1 MAARGKGRQRGAVMS
16 DGAIRT
22 SRLSIPEI
30 GSFIS
35 LRGKTWIVER
45 TEPKGPVQAVT
56 LISCE
61 DDSQGETLEL
71 AYAAELQ
78 PEVLDPNDWSPLL
91 TRTFE
96 GPQRLGAYLRST
108 EWRTATAA
116 DRKLFQAPFRAGIRL
131 DSYQLLP
138 LAKALELPR
147 VNLLIGDDV
156 GLGKTV
162 EAGLIVRELL
172 LRRRVDTIV
181 VAAPAS
187 MLLQWQDE
195 LAQKF
200 GLDFT
205 IVDREHLLETR
216 RTRGFSANPWSVGSR
231 FIVSHSVLSDET
243 YTAGLREL
251 LAPFRPGS
259 MFILDE
265 AHHAAPSSGAAWA
278 IESQMTKA
286 VRDVASLFEHRLF
299 LSATPHNGHSNSFAT
314 LLEILDPQRFTR
326 GISVE
331 ARELEPVMVR
341 RLKEDLRRLGHA
353 FPERIVEPIEIS
365 GLAPDAPELRLAVM
379 LDEYSQSSAGG
390 TRARFLF
397 ANLQQRLFSS
407 IAAFHRTLTTHRRSL
422 ARKSEELAPDTIEVM
437 PELIEDNESI
447 EAATHHA
454 KGELGDLNAAI
465 AHVDR
470 MLAISAA
477 ARDEPDAR
485 VGAILDWIE
494 QEMLDDGYA
503 WQDRRLIL
511 FTEWE
516 DTRRWLVERL
526 KEGLLQRSL
535 GRVDLEGRILNF
547 TGQTSL
553 QERDRIKIAFNAP
566 FDSEPVR
573 ILVCTDA
580 AREGLNLQAR
590 CHDLI
595 HADLPWN
602 PSRLEQR
609 NGRIDRKL
617 QPSKTVTCRYFV
629 YTQREEDRVLD
640 ALVRK
645 TEVIRK
651 QLGAS
656 GEVLRQTIET
666 KLAREGIRRGDA
678 AKLADSISSAAS
690 ERVGVAARELDD
702 EADRRVARLKEEEQ
716 RLQHAL
722 KTAER
727 RVGVDG
733 ADIRHVIEIALKDD
747 GAALQPGG
755 FSVPEAVLLD
765 PDTPGFANDP
775 SWASLF
781 DELRPGRP
789 ATPKDRA
796 RWRRDTPVRGLVFA
810 PPIVKEGEP
819 EPQDVVQLHLE
830 HRLVKRLL
838 SRFASQ
844 GFRSNIGRITAIVS
858 SGAQPRVVLLGRL
871 CLFGPGARRLHEEI
885 IPVTAAW
892 RDTRRDD
899 SPLTPFAE
907 AGQATTIQ
915 QLDDALRR
923 GVSPASGVLDRLAL
937 LVERDIADLRPH
949 VEVRAKASE
958 QEAVADLAEN
968 GRREAE
974 ALTAL
979 LQRQIDRV
987 RDAMRTK
994 QAPEAPQQ
1002 MDLFGPT
1009 DDDIRKQHERELR
1022 QFEADRRS
1030 WDGKLLRL
1038 QQELDSEPAKVRQ
1051 GYEVQARRLE
1061 PVGLVYLW
1069 PVTN

>member
-1 MAARGKGRQRGAVMS
+1 MIATKSPVPQV
-16 DGAIRT
+16 
-22 SRLSIPEI
+22 
-30 GSFIS
+30 GSFVTV
-35 LRGKTWIVER
+35 RGKTWIVEGV
-45 TEPKGPVQAVT
+45 EQKGPVQALK

-61 DDSQGETLEL
+61 DDSQGEAIEL

-78 PEVLDPNDWSPLL
+78 PEVLDPNDWSPFLAK
-91 TRTFE
+91 TFE

-131 DSYQLLP
+131 DSYQLQP

-172 LRRRVDTIV
+172 LRRRVDMIV

-243 YTAGLREL
+243 YMGGLRDIL
-251 LAPFRPGS
+251 SPFRPGS

-265 AHHAAPSSGAAWA
+265 AHHAAPSSGTIWA
-278 IESQMTKA
+278 VESQMTRA
-286 VRDVASLFEHRLF
+286 VREIAGLFEHRLF

-326 GISVE
+326 GIKVE

-341 RLKEDLRRLGHA
+341 RLKEDLRRLGHP
-353 FPERIVEPIEIS
+353 FPERIVEPIHIS
-365 GLAPDAPELRLAVM
+365 GLPSDAPELRLATM
-379 LDEYSQSSAGG
+379 LDDYRQSSAGG

-407 IAAFHRTLTTHRRSL
+407 IAAFHRTLTTHRKGLVRKREQL
-422 ARKSEELAPDTIEVM
+422 APETAEAEPELLEDNDAIELATQQ
-437 PELIEDNESI
+437 
-447 EAATHHA
+447 A
-454 KGELGDLNAAI
+454 KGELGDLKAAI

-470 MLAISAA
+470 MLAISAE
-477 ARDEPDAR
+477 ARDLPDAR
-485 VGAILDWIE
+485 VNAILDWI
-494 QEMLDDGYA
+494 QGEMLDEGNA
-503 WQDRRLIL
+503 WRDRRLIL

-526 KEGLLQRSL
+526 KEGLLQRSI
-535 GRVDLEGRILNF
+535 GRIDLEGRIANF

-553 QERDRIKIAFNAP
+553 EERDRIKIAFNAP
-566 FDSEPVR
+566 FDKESVR

-595 HADLPWN
+595 HVDLPWN

-617 QPSKTVTCRYFV
+617 QPSKTVTCRYFF
-629 YTQREEDRVLD
+629 YDQREEDRVLD

-656 GEVLRQTIET
+656 GEVLRIKMEQA
-666 KLAREGIRRGDA
+666 LARGGIRRQDA
-678 AKLADSISSAAS
+678 GRLAEDITRAESGRVSIA
-690 ERVGVAARELDD
+690 ERELGD
-702 EADRRVARLKEEEQ
+702 EADKRLARLKEEQE
-716 RLQHAL
+716 RLQRAL
-722 KTAER
+722 DAAQR
-727 RVGVDG
+727 RVGVRG
-733 ADIRHVIEIALKDD
+733 VDIRHVVDIALQDD
-747 GAALQPGG
+747 GAALKPGD

-765 PDTPGFANDP
+765 PETPSFAKDP

-781 DELRPGRP
+781 DELRAGRP
-789 ATPKDRA
+789 ASPRERA
-796 RWRRDTPVRGLVFA
+796 KWRRETPVRGLVFE
-810 PPIVKEGEP
+810 PPKLRDGEP

-838 SRFASQ
+838 SRFISQ
-844 GFRSNIGRITAIVS
+844 GFRSRIGRVTAIVS

-871 CLFGPGARRLHEEI
+871 SLFGPGARRLHEEI
-885 IPVTAAW
+885 IPVTAVW
-892 RDTRRDD
+892 RDMRRNE

-907 AGQATTIQ
+907 AGEATTIE
-915 QLDDALRR
+915 QLDAALRD
-923 GVSPASGVLDRLAL
+923 GISPGASVLDRL
-937 LVERDIADLRPH
+937 VPSIEGDIADLRPH
-949 VEVRAKASE
+949 LEARAMRSE
-958 QEAVADLAEN
+958 QGAAKDLAES
-968 GRREAE
+968 GEREAKSM
-974 ALTAL
+974 AAL
-979 LQRQIDRV
+979 LQRQIDKV
-987 RDAMRTK
+987 REAMRDK
-994 QAPEAPQQ
+994 EPPKAPEQ
-1002 MDLFGPT
+1002 LEFFGPT
-1009 DDDIRKQHERELR
+1009 EEEIRKQQEREMR

-1038 QQELDSEPAKVRQ
+1038 QQELHHEPDKVRQ
-1051 GYEVQARRLE
+1051 GYVVQARRLE
-1061 PVGLVYLW
+1061 PIGLVYLW
-1069 PVTN
+1069 PATN

>member
-1 MAARGKGRQRGAVMS
+1 MVRASAIVAAASSIPQVGSFLKVRGKS
-16 DGAIRT
+16 
-22 SRLSIPEI
+22 
-30 GSFIS
+30 
-35 LRGKTWIVER
+35 WIVER
-45 TEPKGPVQAVT
+45 AERRGPVDVVT

-61 DDSQGETLEL
+61 DDSQGEAIEL
-71 AYAAELQ
+71 AYGAELK
-78 PEVLDPNDWSPLL
+78 PEILDPNDWSPLL
-91 TRTFE
+91 TSGFE

-131 DSYQLLP
+131 ESYQLLP

-172 LRRRVDTIV
+172 LRRRVDSIL

-243 YTAGLREL
+243 YTGGLREL
-251 LAPFRPGS
+251 LAPFRAGS

-278 IESQMTKA
+278 VESQMTKA
-286 VRDVASLFEHRLF
+286 VRDIAALFEHRLF

-326 GISVE
+326 GIAVE
-331 ARELEPVMVR
+331 AKDLEPVMVR

-353 FPERIVEPIEIS
+353 FPERIVDAIPIS
-365 GLAPDAPELRLAVM
+365 GLRPDAPELRLALM
-379 LDEYSQSSAGG
+379 LDEYSQSSTGG
-390 TRARFLF
+390 SKARFLF

-422 ARKSEELAPDTIEVM
+422 ARKSEELASDTPETTSETT
-437 PELIEDNESI
+437 PELIEDNEDI
-447 EAATHHA
+447 ETATHHA
-454 KGELGDLNAAI
+454 RGELGDLNAAI

-485 VGAILDWIE
+485 IAVMLDWIE
-494 QEMLDDGYA
+494 EHMLDESYA

-535 GRVDLEGRILNF
+535 GRVDLDGRILNF

-553 QERDRIKIAFNAP
+553 AERDRIKIAFNAP
-566 FDSEPVR
+566 FDKEPVR

-595 HADLPWN
+595 HVDLPWN

-645 TEVIRK
+645 TEVIRQ

-666 KLAREGIRRGDA
+666 TLARQGIRRGDA
-678 AKLADSISSAAS
+678 AKLADSISGATS
-690 ERVGVAARELDD
+690 ERTGIAARELDED
-702 EADRRVARLKEEEQ
+702 ADRRVARLKQEEE
-716 RLQHAL
+716 RLQRAL
-722 KTAER
+722 ENARK

-733 ADIRHVIEIALKDD
+733 ADIRHVIEVALKDD
-747 GAALQPGG
+747 GAALQPGS

-765 PDTPGFANDP
+765 PDTPSFAKDP

-789 ATPKDRA
+789 ATPKERA

-810 PPIVKEGEP
+810 PPLVREGQP
-819 EPQDVVQLHLE
+819 EPHDVVQLHLE

-838 SRFASQ
+838 SRFVSQ
-844 GFRSNIGRITAIVS
+844 GFQTRLGRVTAIVS
-858 SGAQPRVVLLGRL
+858 SGGQPRVVLLGRL

-892 RDTRRDD
+892 RDTRRDA
-899 SPLTPFAE
+899 SPLVPFAE
-907 AGQATTIQ
+907 TGEVTTIQ
-915 QLDDALRR
+915 QLDEALRR
-923 GVSPASGVLDRLAL
+923 GVSPANGVLDRLGQM
-937 LVERDIADLRPH
+937 VERDIADLRPH
-949 VEVRAKASE
+949 IEARADASE
-958 QEAVADLAEN
+958 QSAVADLVEN

-974 ALTAL
+974 ALAAL

-987 RDAMRTK
+987 REAMHTK
-994 QAPEAPQQ
+994 TMPEAPAQ
-1002 MDLFGPT
+1002 MDLFGPS

-1038 QQELDSEPAKVRQ
+1038 QQELDSEPEKVRR

-1069 PVTN
+1069 PATN